1 MRGSWL
7 RAFAWAAIIL
17 ALLNPS
23 LVSEEREQ
31 LKSIVAV
38 IIDNSASQKLD
49 GRAQQS
55 EEIRKSV
62 VKRINQLNN
71 FEVRELVV
79 KDQVSLTTDVSTA
92 LFKSLET
99 ALQDVPPE
107 QIAGAIL
114 ITDGQVHDIPKSA
127 ASLAIKAPIHALI
140 TGRKNERDRRIAITK
155 APRFGAVGD
164 PVSLTFRVEEFG
176 MSNSGP
182 VRVTILIDGDEFS
195 IEEVIPG
202 EDNEIEIEVPHGGKT
217 IIEMRAEEASDEIST
232 INNRAYSTLNGIREN
247 LRVLLVSGEPHA
259 GERTWRNLLK
269 SDASVDLVHF
279 TILRPPEKQDGTPI
293 NQLSLIAFPTR
304 ELFVEKIDEFDLIIL
319 DRYSRR
325 GVLPT
330 LYFDNIARYVE
341 DGGAILVAA
350 GPEFAIRGSI
360 AQTPLQ
366 RVLPAQPDGVISEV
380 GYLPK
385 VSQLGEKH
393 PVTRD
398 LDTINSNDPSTKPAW
413 SPWYRS
419 IGSIDATGDT
429 IMTATQD
436 APLLVLKRSGEGRI
450 ALLLSDHVWLWAR
463 GFQGGGPYVK
473 LLRRLAHWLMKEPE
487 LAEENL
493 NAQSR
498 GEKIIIRR
506 QTLSDEQGPATL
518 TSPSGE
524 VTNLEPVQVKPGIF
538 EYQYD
543 ATELGLYLVENG
555 ELRALTHVGPANPR
569 EFSNVISTPDLLKPI
584 LTSIG
589 GNTLRAENG
598 DTPRIIPVGT
608 NSTTYG
614 KNWIGLHNTNAS
626 LLLGVNAMPLFSG
639 FLGLAILLLAIAL
652 MWAREGN
659 LRTLSDNNQRQA
671 G

>member
-1 MRGSWL
+1 MRGAWL
-7 RAFAWAAIIL
+7 RAAAWLAITL
-17 ALLNPS
+17 ALFNPS
-23 LVSEEREQ
+23 IISQDREQ

-38 IIDNSASQKLD
+38 IIDNSASQQLD

-62 VKRINQLNN
+62 VERIAQLNN

-79 KDQVSLTTDVSTA
+79 EDQISSTTDVSTA
-92 LFKSLET
+92 LFKNLET

-107 QIAGAIL
+107 QVAGVIF

-127 ASLAIKAPIHALI
+127 KSLAIKAPIHALI
-140 TGRKNERDRRIAITK
+140 TGKENERDRRMSIIQ
-155 APRFGAVGD
+155 APRFGVVGD
-164 PVSLTFRVEEFG
+164 PLTLSFRVDDFG
-176 MSNSGP
+176 ITSPGAIG
-182 VRVTILIDGDEFS
+182 VTILIDGEEFS
-195 IEEVIPG
+195 VEQVTAGQI
-202 EDNEIEIEVPHGGKT
+202 NEFDLEVPHGGKT
-217 IIEMRAEEASDEIST
+217 IIEFRAQDAGNEIST
-232 INNRAYSTLNGIREN
+232 VNNRAYSTLHGIREN

-341 DGGAILVAA
+341 DGGAVLVAA

-366 RVLPAQPDGVISEV
+366 RILPALPNGVIKEAA
-380 GYLPK
+380 YRPK
-385 VSQLGEKH
+385 VSELGQKH

-398 LDTINSNDPSTKPAW
+398 LLAKYSTDNSDQPQWSAW
-413 SPWYRS
+413 FRS
-419 IGSIDATGDT
+419 IGSDEATGDT
-429 IMTATQD
+429 IMTAAQED
-436 APLLVLKRSGEGRI
+436 PLLVLDRSGEGRI

-463 GFQGGGPYVK
+463 GFQGGGPYVN

-493 NAQSR
+493 SAQSR
-498 GEKIIIRR
+498 GQNILIRR
-506 QTLSDEQGPATL
+506 QTLEDDPGEITIVP
-518 TSPSGE
+518 PSGE
-524 VTNLEPVQVKPGIF
+524 PIKLTPKPVKPGIF
-538 EYQYD
+538 ELQYK
-543 ATELGLYLVENG
+543 AAQLGLYQVENG
-555 ELRALTHVGPANPR
+555 DLRALTHVGPANPR
-569 EFSNVISTPDLLKPI
+569 EFANVISTPDLLSPI
-584 LTSIG
+584 LSTTG
-589 GNTLRAENG
+589 GSTLRAAKG
-598 DTPRIIPVGT
+598 DMPRIIPVGT
-608 NSTTYG
+608 SSTTSG
-614 KNWIGLHNTNAS
+614 KGWIGLHNTNAS
-626 LLLGVNAMPLFSG
+626 LLRGINTIPLFSG
-639 FLGLAILLLAIAL
+639 LLGLALMLLVIAA

-659 LRTLSDNNQRQA
+659 FKNPTI
-671 G
+671 